1 MSELKEVSDIEL
13 MSTIEPTTKSAKLKP
28 LIPIKDI
35 NSDNDDDDDDDDDGD
50 TDEEKTKSDDEND
63 EEEEEEEEDIEEEE
77 DVEDLYDEDGELIVK
92 EDEEDVVKLNKGK
105 STKKSI
111 KTTDIIPTMS
121 EDENDEDDDD
131 DEEDDENY
139 LQKFDGEIRKNFIEQ
154 FHPDKKTHNYEEV
167 RGLCTLTKNEYG
179 FIQDPLH
186 KTLPFLTKYEKT
198 RILGQRA
205 KQINSGAKPFVK
217 VPNNII
223 DGYSIA
229 LIELAEK
236 KIPFIIK
243 RPLPDGSC
251 EYWRVSDLELIN

>member
-1 MSELKEVSDIEL
+1 MSELKEVSDTEL
-13 MSTIEPTTKSAKLKP
+13 MATLEPTTKSAKLKT

-35 NSDNDDDDDDDDDGD
+35 DSDNDDDDDDENKTD
-50 TDEEKTKSDDEND
+50 DEENENED
-63 EEEEEEEEDIEEEE
+63 EENEEEEDVEEEEEEE

-105 STKKSI
+105 STKKNI

-121 EDENDEDDDD
+121 EDDDDDD
-131 DEEDDENY
+131 DEDDEEDENY

-217 VPNNII
+217 VLNNII

>member
-1 MSELKEVSDIEL
+1 MSELKEVSDTEL
-13 MSTIEPTTKSAKLKP
+13 MSTMEPTAKNSKLKP
-28 LIPIKDI
+28 LTPFKDI
-35 NSDNDDDDDDDDDGD
+35 ETDDDDDDN
-50 TDEEKTKSDDEND
+50 DETKTDDENEN
-63 EEEEEEEEDIEEEE
+63 EETSKTDEEEEEDIEEEEEE
-77 DVEDLYDEDGELIVK
+77 DVEDLYDENGELIVK

-105 STKKSI
+105 STKKPI

-121 EDENDEDDDD
+121 EDDDDDDDDDD
-131 DEEDDENY
+131 DEEDENY
-139 LQKFDGEIRKNFIEQ
+139 LQKFDGELRKNFIEQ

-167 RGLCTLTKNEYG
+167 RALCTLSKNEYG
-179 FIQDPLH
+179 VIQDPLH

-205 KQINSGAKPFVK
+205 KQINSGANPFVK
-217 VPNNII
+217 VPTHII

-243 RPLPDGSC
+243 RPLPDGSS
-251 EYWRVSDLELIN
+251 EYWRVSDLDLIN

>member
-1 MSELKEVSDIEL
+1 MSELKEVSDTEL
-13 MSTIEPTTKSAKLKP
+13 MATMDPNTKSAKLKP
-28 LIPIKDI
+28 LIPFKDI
-35 NSDNDDDDDDDDDGD
+35 ESDDDDDDNDENKTDDEENENENE
-50 TDEEKTKSDDEND
+50 DEEK
-63 EEEEEEEEDIEEEE
+63 EEEEDVEEEEEEE
-77 DVEDLYDEDGELIVK
+77 DVEDLYDENGELIVK

-105 STKKSI
+105 STKKPI
-111 KTTDIIPTMS
+111 KTTDIMPTIS
-121 EDENDEDDDD
+121 DDDDDDDDD
-131 DEEDDENY
+131 DEDEEDENY

-179 FIQDPLH
+179 LIQDPLH

-243 RPLPDGSC
+243 RPLPNGSC